1 MNSSSVVCI
10 ERGMMFADPFKQV
23 VTYMNKKVHGTAFA

>member
-1 MNSSSVVCI
+1 
-10 ERGMMFADPFKQV
+10 MMFADPFKQV